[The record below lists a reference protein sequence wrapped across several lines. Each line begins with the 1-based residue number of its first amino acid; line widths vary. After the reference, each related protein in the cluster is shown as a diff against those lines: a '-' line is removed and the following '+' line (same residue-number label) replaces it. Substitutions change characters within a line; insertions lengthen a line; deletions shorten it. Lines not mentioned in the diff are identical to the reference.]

1 MHRITRNVIRR
12 RSVRQACLAGAIA
25 LVLGGASAFGA
36 EAAPKPQAAA
46 SSAAAPAAAPTAA
59 DTEQARKDLEQMR
72 QQMREMSKKM
82 AELSA
87 RLGDIGPRA
96 YAYRYF
102 GDSDRGMI
110 GIVFN
115 DDEQAGAKGLRVDAV
130 TPGGP
135 ADKAGIRHGDV
146 ITSVDGKPVSGGDAD
161 RMSRPLGELKV
172 DQAIKLGV
180 LRDGKAMDI
189 AVKAERREPFNMA
202 FAFNDGDVHEL
213 EKLGEL
219 GAMAHLPPDFDKR
232 IHERVDEAMRHA
244 HVAERAGEAATRAME
259 HLSLSSPWWGL
270 NLASLNADLG
280 SYFGADHGVLVLS
293 ADDAALKT
301 LKSGDVLLDID
312 GKKVDRPEDAL
323 RLLRERPAG
332 SDLKVQVLRQH
343 KTQTLSMKAPEF
355 KSLFVP
361 APPAPPAPPVP
372 LKPLAPLKPPTPPA
386 APAPPAPPTP
396 PAPVT
401 PVVLAP
407 AITGAIA
414 GS

>member
-1 MHRITRNVIRR
+1 MYRITRNTIRHHALR
-12 RSVRQACLAGAIA
+12 HACLAGAIA
-25 LVLGGASAFGA
+25 LVLGSAAAIGA
-36 EAAPKPQAAA
+36 EATPKPQAPAA
-46 SSAAAPAAAPTAA
+46 AAAPTAA
-59 DTEQARKDLEQMR
+59 DTEQARKELEQMR
-72 QQMREMSKKM
+72 EQMRGMSKKM

-87 RLGDIGPRA
+87 RLGDVGPRA

-110 GIVFN
+110 GVVFN

-146 ITSVDGKPVSGGDAD
+146 ITSVDGKPVSAGDAD
-161 RMSRPLGELKV
+161 KMSRPLGELKV
-172 DQAIKLGV
+172 DQTVKLGV
-180 LRDGKAMDI
+180 LRDGKAMDV

-202 FAFNDGDVHEL
+202 FALNDGDMHEF
-213 EKLGEL
+213 EKLGEFE
-219 GAMAHLPPDFDKR
+219 AMGHLPPDFDKHV
-232 IHERVDEAMRHA
+232 HERVEQAMQHA
-244 HVAERAGEAATRAME
+244 HVAERAGEAARHAME
-259 HLSLSSPWWGL
+259 HLSFSSPWWGL

-343 KTQTLSMKAPEF
+343 KTQTLSMKAPEYKGMF
-355 KSLFVP
+355 IPPPPRPPVAP
-361 APPAPPAPPVP
+361 TPPTPPTAPAPPTPPTPRAAPPAPPAPP
-372 LKPLAPLKPPTPPA
+372 PPPPERETA
-386 APAPPAPPTP
+386 
-396 PAPVT
+396 
-401 PVVLAP
+401 
-407 AITGAIA
+407 
-414 GS
+414 

>member
-1 MHRITRNVIRR
+1 MHRITRNIIRH

-25 LVLGGASAFGA
+25 MALCSASAFGA
-36 EAAPKPQAAA
+36 EAAAKAQPAAG
-46 SSAAAPAAAPTAA
+46 AAPAPVAAPAAA

-87 RLGDIGPRA
+87 KLGDVGPRA

-110 GIVFN
+110 GVVLN
-115 DDEQAGAKGLRVDAV
+115 DDDQAGAKGFRVDAV

-135 ADKAGIRHGDV
+135 ADKAGVRHGDV

-161 RMSRPLGELKV
+161 RMSLPLGELKV
-172 DQAIKLGV
+172 DQTIKLGV
-180 LRDGKAMDI
+180 LREGKTLDI
-189 AVKAERREPFNMA
+189 AVKAERREPYNMA
-202 FAFNDGDVHEL
+202 YALGDGDMHYL
-213 EKLGEL
+213 EQLGEM
-219 GAMAHLPPDFDKR
+219 GHLPPDFDKR
-232 IHERVDEAMRHA
+232 IHERVEQAMQHA
-244 HVAERAGEAATRAME
+244 HVAERAGEAASRAME
-259 HLSLSSPWWGL
+259 HLSFSSPWWGL
-270 NLASLNADLG
+270 NLASLNTDLG

-343 KTQTLSMKAPEF
+343 KTQTLSMKAPDYKGMF
-355 KSLFVP
+355 IPPPPRPPVAPTPPTPPTAPLPPSP
-361 APPAPPAPPVP
+361 PTPRAARPAAPPAPPP
-372 LKPLAPLKPPTPPA
+372 PPTPPA
-386 APAPPAPPTP
+386 DRDTA
-396 PAPVT
+396 
-401 PVVLAP
+401 
-407 AITGAIA
+407 
-414 GS
+414 

>member
-1 MHRITRNVIRR
+1 MHRISRNIIRR
-12 RSVRQACLAGAIA
+12 CTLRQACLAGAIA
-25 LVLGGASAFGA
+25 LVLGSTSTFGA
-36 EAAPKPQAAA
+36 EATPKAQPAA
-46 SSAAAPAAAPTAA
+46 SAAAAPAAAPSPTAA

-72 QQMREMSKKM
+72 AQMREMSKKM

-87 RLGDIGPRA
+87 RLGDVGPRA

-110 GIVFN
+110 GVVFN
-115 DDEQAGAKGLRVDAV
+115 DDDQSGAKGLRVDAV

-135 ADKAGIRHGDV
+135 ADKAGVRHGDV
-146 ITSVDGKPVSGGDAD
+146 ITSVDGKPIAVGDAD
-161 RMSRPLGELKV
+161 KMSRPLGELKV
-172 DQAIKLGV
+172 DQTIKLGL
-180 LRDGKAMDI
+180 LRDGKPMDI

-202 FAFNDGDVHEL
+202 YAIGDGDLHDL
-213 EKLGEL
+213 EIG
-219 GAMAHLPPDFDKR
+219 HLPPDFDKH
-232 IHERVDEAMRHA
+232 IHERVEQAMQHA
-244 HVAERAGEAATRAME
+244 HVAERASEAATHAMQ
-259 HLSLSSPWWGL
+259 HLSFSSPWWGL

-343 KTQTLSMKAPEF
+343 KTQTLSMKAPDYKGMF
-355 KSLFVP
+355 IPPPPRPPVAP
-361 APPAPPAPPVP
+361 TPPTPPTAPTPPTPPTRAARPAAPPAPPPP
-372 LKPLAPLKPPTPPA
+372 PPPDERGTA
-386 APAPPAPPTP
+386 
-396 PAPVT
+396 
-401 PVVLAP
+401 
-407 AITGAIA
+407 
-414 GS
+414 